1 MYNLMNGG
9 QFWMAIFF
17 CTFLIIF
24 GSFFL
29 LNLVLAVIMQAFV
42 NVQGKEAMEEAQD
55 ESISPNPQDEMSPE
69 PTAKILDKD
78 KLVHA

>member
-1 MYNLMNGG
+1 
-9 QFWMAIFF
+9 
-17 CTFLIIF
+17 
-24 GSFFL
+24 
-29 LNLVLAVIMQAFV
+29 MQAFV